1 VYGGCHRVRSD
12 CAHAAQRHAHVV
24 GFEDDADAPRR
35 DILLEPVG
43 DLLGEPL
50 LDLKVSC
57 DELDDPRKFGQA
69 QDAFGGDVANVR
81 DAMEWHEVVFAQRME
96 RDVAGED

>member
-1 VYGGCHRVRSD
+1 MHMWSASRTTTT
-12 CAHAAQRHAHVV
+12 
-24 GFEDDADAPRR
+24 PRGAR
-35 DILLEPVG
+35 FCWSQSATCLVSR
-43 DLLGEPL
+43 L

-57 DELDDPRKFGQA
+57 EELDDPREFGQA